1 MRQEMPNPFVLTTGF
16 AEHDRAEVTAL
27 LREYEAGIGV
37 SLCFQGFAAEL
48 AELPG
53 PYAPPGGQLILA
65 RRQGEGELVGCVALR
80 PLRGA
85 PQRCEMKRLYVRE
98 GARGSGLGRRL
109 ALAAM
114 AEGRRLGYAG
124 MYLDTLP
131 SMTAAQELY
140 RSLGFIAA
148 GASQPL
154 GGAPQVLVFE
164 APL

>member
-1 MRQEMPNPFVLTTGF
+1 RSRFHRRGGSALREGERGRSTPTPPRARGRSAQTWPLLGRSMRQKKPNPFVLTTGF
-16 AEHDRAEVTAL
+16 AQRDPAEITAPLRAN
-27 LREYEAGIGV
+27 EAGIGV

-85 PQRCEMKRLYVRE
+85 PQRCEMKRLYVRD

-114 AEGRRLGYAG
+114 
-124 MYLDTLP
+124 
-131 SMTAAQELY
+131 
-140 RSLGFIAA
+140 
-148 GASQPL
+148 
-154 GGAPQVLVFE
+154 
-164 APL
+164 

>member
-1 MRQEMPNPFVLTTGF
+1 
-16 AEHDRAEVTAL
+16 
-27 LREYEAGIGV
+27 
-37 SLCFQGFAAEL
+37 
-48 AELPG
+48 
-53 PYAPPGGQLILA
+53 
-65 RRQGEGELVGCVALR
+65 
-80 PLRGA
+80 
-85 PQRCEMKRLYVRE
+85 MKRLYVRE